1 MKTNFKYFIINS
13 ESNID
18 ELKKQFKKLA
28 FQFHP
33 DVSGKDTNK
42 EMQEIIQEYE
52 IAIQEIGKIHNKN
65 YTFDQE
71 FIDIID
77 KIIKLNIQGIEI
89 EVCGW
94 FLYVWNVPKEL
105 KNMVNKKGIGLN
117 WNPKKSCW
125 YWKPA
130 WYRKRNK
137 DTWSM
142 NKIRDVYGSE
152 KVDINTD
159 RKNSKY
165 IPSPAF

>member
-52 IAIQEIGKIHNKN
+52 IAMQEIGKIHNKN
-65 YTFDQE
+65 YTFDNDY
-71 FIDIID
+71 IDIINSLINLHMQD
-77 KIIKLNIQGIEI
+77 VEI

-94 FLYVWNVPKEL
+94 FIYLHGNTKPYKNKLKEL
-105 KNMVNKKGIGLN
+105 KFL
-117 WNPKKSCW
+117 WNPKKVCW
-125 YWKPA
+125 YWKPV

-159 RKNSKY
+159 RKNNKY

>member
-1 MKTNFKYFIINS
+1 MKNFKYFIINS

-28 FQFHP
+28 FTYHP
-33 DVSGKDTNK
+33 DITGKDTNK
-42 EMQEIIQEYE
+42 EMQAVITEYE
-52 IAIQEIGKIHNKN
+52 EALKEIGKIHNKN

-71 FIDIID
+71 FVDIID

-94 FLYVWNVPKEL
+94 FLYVWNVPKEF
-105 KNMVNKKGIGLN
+105 KNLVNKKEGIGLN
-117 WNPKKSCW
+117 WNPKKACW
-125 YWKPA
+125 YYKPS
-130 WYRKRNK
+130 WYYKKNK
-137 DTWSM
+137 NTWSM

-152 KVDINTD
+152 KVNTD
-159 RKNSKY
+159 RKNNKY